1 MTSPAPVSDAYAPP
15 LPLRAALLMLA
26 SATLFAM
33 MAVVVRLASAELH
46 PFEIAFFRSL
56 FGAMFAAPLLL
67 VHGTSLL
74 RTPKLGF
81 YLLRCAIGVGAM
93 MAGFWSIV
101 NLPMAQAIALSYASP
116 MFVTVG
122 AVLFLG
128 ELVRMRRWSAVIIGF
143 IGVLVI
149 VRPGGA
155 SFTPASLVA
164 LSAAAMSGA
173 VTISIKF
180 LSRSEPP
187 DRIVL
192 LTTWLWVPLTLP
204 GALFV
209 WQMPSSPDIWLWLV
223 LSGALGTSGHYCW
236 TRALRMADASL
247 LAPLSYMQLP
257 VVAIMAWLLFAETID
272 HYTVAGAMIIIGASI
287 YIARREA
294 VLARRRHEAALL
306 ERAEPVI

>member
-1 MTSPAPVSDAYAPP
+1 MNAPALATDAHAPP
-15 LPLRAALLMLA
+15 LPLRAALLMLG
-26 SATLFAM
+26 SATLFAL

-56 FGAMFAAPLLL
+56 FGALFAAPLLFI
-67 VHGTSLL
+67 HGPMLL

-81 YLLRCAIGVGAM
+81 YLVRCAIGVGAM
-93 MAGFWSIV
+93 LAGFWSIV

-116 MFVTVG
+116 MFVTIG
-122 AVLFLG
+122 AVLFLR
-128 ELVRMRRWSAVIIGF
+128 EIVRARRWSAVIIGF

-149 VRPGGA
+149 VRPGGMT
-155 SFTPASLVA
+155 FTPASLVA

-204 GALFV
+204 FALFV
-209 WQMPSSPDIWLWLV
+209 WRTPPADIWHWLV
-223 LSGALGTSGHYCW
+223 LSGALGTAGHYCW
-236 TRALRMADASL
+236 TRALRMADASV

-257 VVAIMAWLLFAETID
+257 IVAALAWLLFAETID
-272 HYTVAGAMIIIGASI
+272 RYTVAGAMIIIGASI

-294 VLARRRHEAALL
+294 VLARKRRTQAHL
-306 ERAEPVI
+306 EPAEPPI